1 MLLLRRVSRVC
12 TLDLQ
17 RPLFFQL
24 RLLSTLADA
33 KKPYYVTTPIFYPNA
48 VPHIGHLYTLVLGD
62 IFARYQRI
70 LDPTRPVHFLAG
82 TDEHGLKIQQAAE
95 KAGVE
100 PKAFCDSLSGKFR
113 DLADRAR
120 IGYTVYMRTTQ
131 EQHKKAVEHV
141 WLTLDQKGFIYKGQ
155 YEGWYSITDECF
167 YTDAQVMPAALPSS
181 SSFGGE
187 NPAMISI
194 ETSSPVEWTTEQN
207 YMFRLSAFRKALEEH
222 YRAQKTEVH
231 PPPYHSAVLQ
241 MLDSASSLASSSP
254 DAPEPILQD
263 ISISRPRSRLSWGI
277 PVPTD
282 PLNHTIYVWFDALL
296 VYLSGVGYPW
306 LPASTSSEYSV
317 ELGPSIPWPA
327 DLQIIGKDILRFHA
341 LYLPAILMALSSP
354 SPPSSSFPSPPQQKL
369 PLSSKI
375 LTHAHWT
382 VSRQKMSKSLGNV
395 ADPLAAMSTYGVD
408 IVRYYLATVGGRF
421 RDDVDWSPEQLTK
434 HSKEL
439 QSLLGNYFLR
449 VSSKSISAAAQR
461 ASSPLPTLISIASSE
476 TVAPA
481 SNAPETIEDPNP
493 NRTLLLSARALPT
506 QVQKALDNLEVGEAL
521 DEIIALLRLANK
533 TVTTIA
539 PWSASCPPTDVYA
552 TQLVALETLR
562 ITGICLQPFIPDVAE
577 KLLDGLGVPAGERDW
592 ASAQSEVDWKGRVVK
607 GVRLF

>member
-1 MLLLRRVSRVC
+1 MGWC
-12 TLDLQ
+12 CLQ
-17 RPLFFQL
+17 
-24 RLLSTLADA
+24 
-33 KKPYYVTTPIFYPNA
+33 
-48 VPHIGHLYTLVLGD
+48 
-62 IFARYQRI
+62 
-70 LDPTRPVHFLAG
+70 
-82 TDEHGLKIQQAAE
+82 E
-95 KAGVE
+95 
-100 PKAFCDSLSGKFR
+100 
-113 DLADRAR
+113 LADRAR
-120 IGYTVYMRTTQ
+120 ISYTVYMRTTQ

-141 WLTLDQKGFIYKGQ
+141 WLTLDRKGFIYKGQ

-167 YTDAQVMPAALPSS
+167 YADAQVMPATLPSCS
-181 SSFGGE
+181 SSRGE
-187 NPAMISI
+187 KPAMISI

-207 YMFRLSAFRKALEEH
+207 YMFRLSAFREALEEH
-222 YRAQKTEVH
+222 YREQKTEVH
-231 PPPYHSAVLQ
+231 PPPYHSAVLK
-241 MLDSASSLASSSP
+241 MLGSASSSTSSSA

-263 ISISRPRSRLSWGI
+263 ISISRPRSRLSWGV

-282 PLNHTIYVWFDALL
+282 PLNHTMYVWFDALL

-306 LPASTSSEYSV
+306 SHVSTSSDSSA

-354 SPPSSSFPSPPQQKL
+354 SPPSSSPSPPPQKL

-375 LTHAHWT
+375 LSHAHWT

-408 IVRYYLATVGGRF
+408 IVRYYLAIVGGRF

-449 VSSKSISAAAQR
+449 VTSERISAVAQR
-461 ASSPLPTLISIASSE
+461 ASSPLPTLTSIANCQ
-476 TVAPA
+476 PA
-481 SNAPETIEDPNP
+481 ATESNASETIEEPNP
-493 NRTLLLSARALPT
+493 NRSLLLSARALPT

-521 DEIIALLRLANK
+521 EEIIALLRLANK

-539 PWSASCPPTDVYA
+539 PWSASCPPTDVYV

-592 ASAQSEVDWKGRVVK
+592 ASAQSEVDWRGRVVK